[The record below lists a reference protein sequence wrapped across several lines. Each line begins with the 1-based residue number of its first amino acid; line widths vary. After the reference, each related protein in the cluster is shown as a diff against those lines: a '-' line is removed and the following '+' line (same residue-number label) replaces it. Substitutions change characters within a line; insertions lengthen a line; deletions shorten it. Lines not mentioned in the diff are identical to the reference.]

1 MNMYFDGMDY
11 VMNEK
16 GNLISIFDL
25 LPSLSEADLLASK
38 LKVYI
43 SDFIIK
49 YRKNI
54 GLDEGSFA
62 VLCNVSPKI
71 ISDWESGHYN
81 FTVEEIAYIVK
92 KLDLKLRL
100 EFK

>member
-1 MNMYFDGMDY
+1 MYFDGMDSII
-11 VMNEK
+11 NEK
-16 GNLISIFDL
+16 KKISIFDL

-49 YRKNI
+49 YRKN
-54 GLDEGSFA
+54 LVLTQDAFA
-62 VLCNVSPKI
+62 ALCNVSANT

-92 KLDLKLRL
+92 RLGLKIRLDF
-100 EFK
+100 E